1 MRDRSHQSKSTLQ
14 GSNIAILKGT
24 SKSETHA
31 DRVLAKA
38 TIGGFARALLSYHV
52 EQLKKDPYANE
63 ATLPDLIENLERV
76 ILSITGNARFIN
88 PPNGRILHY
97 EFDTTSD
104 TLTARYMPIEHVRF
118 TDDMIAIYPQAL
130 PAAVMNRLL
139 SEGPTRD
146 KHGQPIMTLSDLIDI
161 PLPGYNPRIM
171 DIGRDQSAPDTP
183 LVLSTLRDTRPW
195 LDMRKQILSG
205 KGKGN
210 GIGS

>member
-24 SKSETHA
+24 GKSETHA
-31 DRVLAKA
+31 DHALANA
-38 TIGGFARALLSYHV
+38 HIGAFARSLLAYHV
-52 EQLKKDPYANE
+52 GEIAKDPNSTE
-63 ATLPDLIENLERV
+63 HTLTDLIENLERV
-76 ILSITGNARFIN
+76 ILCITGNARFIN
-88 PPNGRILHY
+88 PANGLILHY
-97 EFDTTSD
+97 ELDTIGD
-104 TLTARYMPIEHVRF
+104 TLTARYRPIEHVRF

-195 LDMRKQILSG
+195 LDVRKQILSG
-205 KGKGN
+205 KGKAG
-210 GIGS
+210 G

>member
-1 MRDRSHQSKSTLQ
+1 MNAGPLQ
-14 GSNIAILKGT
+14 GSNIAVLKGT
-24 SKSETHA
+24 GKSETHA

-38 TIGGFARALLSYHV
+38 SIGGFARALLSYHV
-52 EQLKKDPYANE
+52 EQLGKDPYANE

-97 EFDTTSD
+97 ELDTTSE

-118 TDDMIAIYPQAL
+118 TDDMIAIYPDAI
-130 PAAVMNRLL
+130 PASVFNRLL
-139 SEGPTRD
+139 AEGPTRD
-146 KHGQPIMTLSDLIDI
+146 KHGRSTMKLSDLIDI
-161 PLPGYNPRIM
+161 PLPGYNPTIFE
-171 DIGRDQSAPDTP
+171 IGRYENRPDTP
-183 LVLSTLRDTRPW
+183 LTLSTPRDASPW